1 MSKKK
6 DDCMEK
12 QPGWY
17 NGQFLD
23 EVGFCCDFICRH
35 PMVCVGGKF
44 FSKEGR
50 IHDENG
56 IKKQIY
62 EMLRPYL
69 KVGLAKKCSNLLEM
83 LRMEAYK
90 ENLPVHEDRLHV
102 ANGTL
107 FVKGEFTEHKEFC
120 RNRLPVKYN
129 PDAPQ
134 PVTWLHFLSEL
145 LEDEDILTLQEYLG
159 YCLIPTTRGQT
170 MMLLKGNGGEGKSR
184 IGVVM
189 QAMLGANLKN
199 GSIAKVERS
208 PFARADLE
216 HELVMVDDDM
226 KMEALK
232 STHYLKSLI
241 TAEMP
246 MDLER
251 KGEQSYQG
259 EMYVRFLAF
268 SNGDLESLYD
278 HSDGFYRRQL
288 ILSVKKKP
296 LDREDD
302 PFLADKLVAEVEGI
316 FLWCLDGLRRL
327 IANNYRFSESNRT
340 KDNLPVHEDRLHVAN
355 GTLFVKGEFTEHK
368 EFCRNRLPVKYNPDA
383 PQPVTWLH
391 FLSELLED
399 EDILTLQE
407 YLGYCLIPTTRGQT
421 MMLLKG
427 NGGEGKSRIG
437 VVMQAMLGANLKNG
451 SIAKVERSPFARA
464 DLEHELVMVDDD
476 MKMEALKSTHYL
488 KSLIT
493 AEMPMDLERK
503 GEQSYQGE
511 MYVRFL
517 AFSNGD
523 LESLYDHS
531 DGFYRRQLILSVKKK
546 PLDREDDPFLADKLV
561 AEVDGIFLWCLDG
574 LRRLIANNYRF
585 SESRRTKDNREQARR
600 DADNVLLFLRSE
612 GYIRLKA
619 DSTITSADL
628 YAIYCI
634 WCNDNT
640 YKPLAARTV
649 SMTLK
654 KHADEFGLEHDN
666 HITNSLGKQVNGFW
680 GIEALISPGIL

>member
-1 MSKKK
+1 
-6 DDCMEK
+6 
-12 QPGWY
+12 
-17 NGQFLD
+17 
-23 EVGFCCDFICRH
+23 
-35 PMVCVGGKF
+35 
-44 FSKEGR
+44 
-50 IHDENG
+50 
-56 IKKQIY
+56 
-62 EMLRPYL
+62 
-69 KVGLAKKCSNLLEM
+69 
-83 LRMEAYK
+83 
-90 ENLPVHEDRLHV
+90 
-102 ANGTL
+102 
-107 FVKGEFTEHKEFC
+107 
-120 RNRLPVKYN
+120 
-129 PDAPQ
+129 
-134 PVTWLHFLSEL
+134 
-145 LEDEDILTLQEYLG
+145 
-159 YCLIPTTRGQT
+159 

-189 QAMLGANLKN
+189 QAMLGTNLKN

-268 SNGDLESLYD
+268 SNGDLESIYD

-302 PFLADKLVAEVEGI
+302 PFLADKLASEVEGI
-316 FLWCLDGLRRL
+316 FLWCLEGLRRL
-327 IANNYRFSESNRT
+327 IANNYRFSESN
-340 KDNLPVHEDRLHVAN
+340 
-355 GTLFVKGEFTEHK
+355 
-368 EFCRNRLPVKYNPDA
+368 
-383 PQPVTWLH
+383 
-391 FLSELLED
+391 
-399 EDILTLQE
+399 
-407 YLGYCLIPTTRGQT
+407 
-421 MMLLKG
+421 
-427 NGGEGKSRIG
+427 
-437 VVMQAMLGANLKNG
+437 
-451 SIAKVERSPFARA
+451 
-464 DLEHELVMVDDD
+464 
-476 MKMEALKSTHYL
+476 
-488 KSLIT
+488 
-493 AEMPMDLERK
+493 
-503 GEQSYQGE
+503 
-511 MYVRFL
+511 
-517 AFSNGD
+517 
-523 LESLYDHS
+523 
-531 DGFYRRQLILSVKKK
+531 
-546 PLDREDDPFLADKLV
+546 
-561 AEVDGIFLWCLDG
+561 
-574 LRRLIANNYRF
+574 
-585 SESRRTKDNREQARR
+585 RTKDNREQARR

-619 DSTITSADL
+619 DSAITSADL

-634 WCNDNT
+634 WCSDNT

>member
-1 MSKKK
+1 MSKK
-6 DDCMEK
+6 DDCMEE

-69 KVGLAKKCSNLLEM
+69 KSGLAKKCSNLLEM
-83 LRMEAYK
+83 LRMEAYRD
-90 ENLPVHEDRLHV
+90 NLPVHEDMLHV

-107 FVKGEFTEHKEFC
+107 FVKGEFTEHMEFC

-145 LEDEDILTLQEYLG
+145 LEDKDILTLQEYLG

-296 LDREDD
+296 LDREDA
-302 PFLADKLVAEVEGI
+302 PFL
-316 FLWCLDGLRRL
+316 
-327 IANNYRFSESNRT
+327 
-340 KDNLPVHEDRLHVAN
+340 
-355 GTLFVKGEFTEHK
+355 
-368 EFCRNRLPVKYNPDA
+368 
-383 PQPVTWLH
+383 
-391 FLSELLED
+391 
-399 EDILTLQE
+399 
-407 YLGYCLIPTTRGQT
+407 
-421 MMLLKG
+421 
-427 NGGEGKSRIG
+427 
-437 VVMQAMLGANLKNG
+437 
-451 SIAKVERSPFARA
+451 
-464 DLEHELVMVDDD
+464 
-476 MKMEALKSTHYL
+476 
-488 KSLIT
+488 
-493 AEMPMDLERK
+493 
-503 GEQSYQGE
+503 
-511 MYVRFL
+511 
-517 AFSNGD
+517 
-523 LESLYDHS
+523 
-531 DGFYRRQLILSVKKK
+531 
-546 PLDREDDPFLADKLV
+546 
-561 AEVDGIFLWCLDG
+561 
-574 LRRLIANNYRF
+574 
-585 SESRRTKDNREQARR
+585 
-600 DADNVLLFLRSE
+600 ADNVLLFLRSE

-680 GIEALISPGIL
+680 GIEALISPGVCN